1 MTPKKLLK
9 ELKEFDLEKY
19 NIVSTLRNLVM
30 KDKQTNEEVKY
41 GGLYYSLEK
50 PYTGIFVSKKHVSM
64 EFSNGAKLEDPDN
77 LLQGSGKQRRH
88 LKFTSVN
95 EIPKAKIATFLK
107 QAKSL

>member
-1 MTPKKLLK
+1 MTPEKLLK

-19 NIVSTLRNLVM
+19 DIVTTLRNLVL

-41 GGLYYSLEK
+41 GGLYYSIEK
-50 PYTGIFVSKKHVSM
+50 PYTGIFVSKNHVSM
-64 EFSNGAKLEDPDN
+64 EFSNGAELKDPDR

-88 LKFTSVN
+88 LKFTSTN
-95 EIPKAKIATFLK
+95 EIPKAQIATFLK